1 METGNRNTS
10 QYGGR
15 PGVQGISFRSRD
27 SVPSCNEFGLRS
39 LNSLGKIQR
48 YGAIIYLYLF
58 MSSWAGF
65 TDEELFHLRQN
76 TSEDVDA
83 EGKILGSSKKAAIN
97 IPKRQRPR
105 EKIRTR
111 APSTELKESD
121 KQEGNEDQG
130 HSDRTPTRQRTSRSG
145 AGNIG
150 RSTSR
155 FDSREDE
162 QENSSPECERRGKSN
177 NNSKEEITMSEEA
190 PPKRRPIKEREGSD
204 REHAV
209 LLADNQKELGSDLP
223 EIIDSSDK

>member
-1 METGNRNTS
+1 
-10 QYGGR
+10 
-15 PGVQGISFRSRD
+15 
-27 SVPSCNEFGLRS
+27 
-39 LNSLGKIQR
+39 
-48 YGAIIYLYLF
+48 

-83 EGKILGSSKKAAIN
+83 EGKILGNRKKAAIN
-97 IPKRQRPR
+97 NPKRQRPR
-105 EKIRTR
+105 EKNRTR

-130 HSDRTPTRQRTSRSG
+130 HRDRTPTRQRTSRSG
-145 AGNIG
+145 ASNIG

-162 QENSSPECERRGKSN
+162 QENSSPECERRGKIN
-177 NNSKEEITMSEEA
+177 NNSKEEIKMSEEA
-190 PPKRRPIKEREGSD
+190 PPKRRPVKKREDSD

-209 LLADNQKELGSDLP
+209 LLADDQKELGSDLP
-223 EIIDSSDK
+223 EIIDSTDK

>member
-1 METGNRNTS
+1 
-10 QYGGR
+10 
-15 PGVQGISFRSRD
+15 
-27 SVPSCNEFGLRS
+27 
-39 LNSLGKIQR
+39 
-48 YGAIIYLYLF
+48 

-65 TDEELFHLRQN
+65 TDEELFRLRQN
-76 TSEDVDA
+76 SSEDVDT
-83 EGKILGSSKKAAIN
+83 EGKMGSRKKAAIN
-97 IPKRQRPR
+97 NPKRQRPR

-111 APSTELKESD
+111 APSTELKETD
-121 KQEGNEDQG
+121 KKEGDEDQG

-177 NNSKEEITMSEEA
+177 KISKEEITMSEEA